1 MLVGYVYAE
10 LFIAGSY
17 IPQCSAM
24 PTGLHQPLQMP
35 TDLQVASTAHAG
47 PTSTAL

>member
-24 PTGLHQPLQMP
+24 PSDLHQVLQMP
-35 TDLQVASTAHAG
+35 TDLQVASTAHAD
-47 PTSTAL
+47 PMHLN

>member
-24 PTGLHQPLQMP
+24 PSDLRQVLQMP
-35 TDLQVASTAHAG
+35 TDLQVASTAHAD
-47 PTSTAL
+47 PMHLN